1 MLFGAEV
8 DPRSAAVLHAV
19 SLVGFNARGN
29 QRCGGAEVERRR
41 FCFEKDIC
49 LSPRVCMVRRLGEC
63 KRSSLLGPRSYLSLA
78 VHTSALAGT

>member
-8 DPRSAAVLHAV
+8 DTGSAAVLHAV
-19 SLVGFNARGN
+19 SCVGFDARGN
-29 QRCGGAEVERRR
+29 QSCGGAEVERRR
-41 FCFEKDIC
+41 FCFEKDIY

-78 VHTSALAGT
+78 VQTSTLTGT